1 MSAAYRVVARSLA
14 DGSTRV
20 IASGKSERA
29 AKAIVMMAVMRRGVR
44 EECFYSEPETPGA
57 IGAQSNPE
65 PSDDRS

>member
-44 EECFYSEPETPGA
+44 EECFYSEPERA
-57 IGAQSNPE
+57 E
-65 PSDDRS
+65 